1 MWEVGIHHLDRTL
14 ILIMSEAL
22 MILASKCNML
32 GSTVVY
38 LTSQTPI
45 QEVGLQ
51 LLVRTLL
58 NLDESIGRIDL
69 TILKIR

>member
-22 MILASKCNML
+22 MILASNCNIL

-45 QEVGLQ
+45 REVGIQ

-58 NLDESIGRIDL
+58 NLDQTVARL
-69 TILKIR
+69 NY